1 MMLCWPEAIFAG
13 KSQLVTTDRLND
25 ALDEMSM
32 ESVPA
37 ETQGRL
43 PVLDRGPGS
52 EGNAP
57 REHQAEML

>member
-1 MMLCWPEAIFAG
+1 MPG

-57 REHQAEML
+57 RENQAEML